1 MLRSSWWIVGVP
13 LLWACASGHTSPQ
26 TVTQRAHAAAELLH
40 PGDIVR
46 LKIWREPDL
55 SGDFPIDET
64 GTVVLPKLGPVKVTE
79 VPPESLKTQL
89 TRDYARYLTQPSIEV
104 VLLRRIRIDGA
115 VRTPGLYPVD
125 ATMTVSDA
133 LALAGGITPDGSKKV
148 ELFRGGDK
156 VSGSLTQQT
165 PLSETQLQS
174 GDQLHVPYQSW
185 LARNGYL
192 AGAALSAAVTIV
204 ALLARRY

>member
-1 MLRSSWWIVGVP
+1 MYRSSWWIVGIP
-13 LLWACASGHTSPQ
+13 LLWACSSAHTPPQ
-26 TVTQRAHAAAELLH
+26 TVPQGEHAATELLH

-55 SGDFPIDET
+55 SGDFPIDEL
-64 GTVVLPKLGPVKVTE
+64 GTVVLPKLGPMKVTD
-79 VPPESLKTQL
+79 VPPESLKTRL
-89 TRDYARYLTQPSIEV
+89 TRDYAKYLTDPSINV
-104 VLLRRIRIDGA
+104 ILLRRIRIDGA
-115 VRTPGLYPVD
+115 VKTPGLYPVD

-133 LALAGGITPDGSKKV
+133 LALAGGITTDGSKKV
-148 ELFRGGDK
+148 ELFRGGNK

-165 PLSETQLQS
+165 PLSKTQLQS
-174 GDQLHVPYQSW
+174 GDQLFVPYQSW

-192 AGAALSAAVTIV
+192 AGGLLSAAVTIV